1 MIIGYDGYCTY
12 YSPPAILNCIAN
24 YSRLYCI
31 SSYTADYITCT
42 QTSAR
47 THASYES
54 YTMNAY
60 TSSFASSCPF
70 KSYYLNIYQLVLSA
84 PKLNVHVDPVP
95 NVGTEAKLPESAL
108 SGLWG
113 HLCMGRGAMGSHGEP
128 EALAQLCAAHQ
139 SSGGNLRLRH
149 PPARWQPCGDA
160 QASLF
165 AISAPFS
172 PKVSERRGSTPF
184 HSSLRYLDLFRSI

>member
-1 MIIGYDGYCTY
+1 MIPTGRTLPGLNHASGVRHQADVAWPQRHMIWYVADNLMPLNREFRGILLLNIFSTRIIGYWWLLYILF
-12 YSPPAILNCIAN
+12 PPAILNCIAN

-84 PKLNVHVDPVP
+84 SKFKECPCRSSSKCWN
-95 NVGTEAKLPESAL
+95 
-108 SGLWG
+108 WG
-113 HLCMGRGAMGSHGEP
+113 
-128 EALAQLCAAHQ
+128 QV
-139 SSGGNLRLRH
+139 
-149 PPARWQPCGDA
+149 ARVRP
-160 QASLF
+160 
-165 AISAPFS
+165 
-172 PKVSERRGSTPF
+172 
-184 HSSLRYLDLFRSI
+184 